1 MTTPVSN
8 AEKLKCSRQRDES
21 FSRLFRSVC
30 GFVLALFLLLLTAT
44 AEAAALDLPTNTWV
58 KLSPFPH
65 TPPSPRLGY
74 EGACVWD
81 PKHRVLVR
89 YGGHNQGGGGEQHSE
104 MWTFD
109 PLTAKWTYKQPN
121 IQPPG
126 ICCGQQNVFDPL
138 QQRYLRF
145 PSFSGSHGW
154 QWWREI
160 YLNDSSVWS
169 YDLPENKWRNLRPLP
184 TAHPKPLRSAAW
196 DSHHSVAVL
205 FGGETSNEGTIVYDS
220 HRNEWTH
227 KKTSPQPEFRSG
239 GNMAYDEARRS
250 HVLFGSQFNNDAHT
264 WVYNLDANKW
274 TDLKP
279 PLLPPTNKNDAV
291 LAYDSIHRVIIAIVK
306 VSEGKEDNAKSHL
319 ETWTFDAGA
328 NRWTRMNPVHEPD
341 PSGNRARN
349 LVFAP
354 EINAFLLENRT
365 HPPQGPAEQ
374 QVWAY
379 RVGPAAPAPPSVP
392 PPSSPRIV
400 EDIVV
405 SVLSARRVELS
416 WKTSADATVTGYH
429 VERAL
434 VEVATEDQLRRLKRQ
449 TEPLPTPSV
458 GAITKVGP
466 FKRLTSVALKKPEFT
481 DATVDLE
488 KLQTLAEP
496 PIFERKFNTEQFD
509 PMGKPYR
516 FAVFAYRVRAVNAQ
530 GEESGASAA
539 EFTIPSP
546 PQWLF
551 AKEEGATCH
560 LKWAANP
567 EKSLRGYRIYRMTG
581 RYDKDPIRRLS
592 SQPIAATTFHDPAAG
607 SSTSRYYVVAVDALE
622 QEGFPTSPVWCNR
635 EWKQFYAPFIS
646 EWHQ

>member
-328 NRWTRMNPVHEPD
+328 NRWTQMNPVHEPD

-379 RVGPAAPAPPSVP
+379 RVGPAAPAPPSARAVSRAIRKTP
-392 PPSSPRIV
+392 RTAMISPNGWPSSP
-400 EDIVV
+400 
-405 SVLSARRVELS
+405 
-416 WKTSADATVTGYH
+416 G
-429 VERAL
+429 
-434 VEVATEDQLRRLKRQ
+434 
-449 TEPLPTPSV
+449 
-458 GAITKVGP
+458 
-466 FKRLTSVALKKPEFT
+466 
-481 DATVDLE
+481 
-488 KLQTLAEP
+488 
-496 PIFERKFNTEQFD
+496 
-509 PMGKPYR
+509 
-516 FAVFAYRVRAVNAQ
+516 
-530 GEESGASAA
+530 
-539 EFTIPSP
+539 
-546 PQWLF
+546 
-551 AKEEGATCH
+551 
-560 LKWAANP
+560 
-567 EKSLRGYRIYRMTG
+567 
-581 RYDKDPIRRLS
+581 
-592 SQPIAATTFHDPAAG
+592 PAARSACSG
-607 SSTSRYYVVAVDALE
+607 PPMKARCSCAW
-622 QEGFPTSPVWCNR
+622 PVR
-635 EWKQFYAPFIS
+635 RRRI
-646 EWHQ
+646 